1 MCQKSWSWSLKADRS
16 LHKEGT
22 MPLKRGVKIIGRP
35 AELRARIQD
44 LPGTEVLEFTPGE
57 TLT

>member
-1 MCQKSWSWSLKADRS
+1 
-16 LHKEGT
+16 